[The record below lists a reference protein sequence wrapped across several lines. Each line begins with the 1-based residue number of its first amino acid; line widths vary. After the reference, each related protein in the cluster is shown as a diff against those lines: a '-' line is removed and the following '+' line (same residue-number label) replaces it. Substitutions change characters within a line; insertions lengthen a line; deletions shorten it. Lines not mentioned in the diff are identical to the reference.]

1 MTMKDKDLESFED
14 DNPIAV
20 VQKLIGRVCLMNV
33 KCKPISLFP

>member
-1 MTMKDKDLESFED
+1 MTMKDQDLESNED

-20 VQKLIGRVCLMNV
+20 VQKLIGRICLTNV